1 MRFSLSLHPPV
12 CTCRALQPFSADNL
26 GALGVRVPMRAPS
39 DQYPHAGKDTDGL
52 SLQARS
58 LQVDWVACQPHSLL
72 HGSRGVLAPTVC
84 ISERRKVARLRQ
96 RYHSVVRHL
105 ALRLT
110 EYDNLYCAYGSPPL
124 MHWGAPDCV
133 GLTHQTDY
141 AVNVLVGCDLC
152 LSGSHCV
159 DEVSFILVVIAVLL
173 LHMCDL
179 HYVSHVLVQEAPSF
193 CPIPRRRHR
202 PSLWRAVADAVML
215 QSLFGAG
222 SLGST

>member
-52 SLQARS
+52 SLQARVS
-58 LQVDWVACQPHSLL
+58 PGGL
-72 HGSRGVLAPTVC
+72 GSRGSPTRYC
-84 ISERRKVARLRQ
+84 TAAEAYLRQ
-96 RYHSVVRHL
+96 QCASQNDGRWPVCASGTTVLSDTFPYVS
-105 ALRLT
+105 LR
-110 EYDNLYCAYGSPPL
+110 YDNLYCAYGSPPL

-133 GLTHQTDY
+133 GLTHQTDH

-159 DEVSFILVVIAVLL
+159 DEVSFILVVIGASLL
-173 LHMCDL
+173 CSCCTCVTCITCLTCW
-179 HYVSHVLVQEAPSF
+179 Y
-193 CPIPRRRHR
+193 RRRR
-202 PSLWRAVADAVML
+202 RFARSRDADTDHPAGVQL
-215 QSLFGAG
+215 QMQ
-222 SLGST
+222 